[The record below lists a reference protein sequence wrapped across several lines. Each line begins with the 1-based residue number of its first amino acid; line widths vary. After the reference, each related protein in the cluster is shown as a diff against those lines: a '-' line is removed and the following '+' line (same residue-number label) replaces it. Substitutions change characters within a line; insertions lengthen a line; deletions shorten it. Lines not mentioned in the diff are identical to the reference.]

1 MSGSNA
7 CGSAGGRGGGGA
19 WLAHCDLPRVQ
30 EMLHDQRIEAP
41 FAILLFH
48 TLRKEEQSEDVRLL
62 HLVMNWRPSL
72 TNSRGISRNSL
83 AWSIAAGMCGVECV
97 ECGVR
102 ACIRQF
108 RFAGVA
114 FGGSWYGE
122 FGLWLCGVGRT
133 LRGKWDW
140 SHLEDSWSSSC
151 PNLGQASHDSGSGQ
165 LLSLV
170 LSRLFVKVVCLK
182 WSEKGNGLL
191 RLRSC
196 GGTSGLACQWYSI
209 ITVYT
214 IELLR
219 ASTAAQAS
227 RS

>member
-1 MSGSNA
+1 M
-7 CGSAGGRGGGGA
+7 
-19 WLAHCDLPRVQ
+19 
-30 EMLHDQRIEAP
+30 
-41 FAILLFH
+41 
-48 TLRKEEQSEDVRLL
+48 L

-133 LRGKWDW
+133 LRRKWDW

-151 PNLGQASHDSGSGQ
+151 QIWGRRATIQ
-165 LLSLV
+165 
-170 LSRLFVKVVCLK
+170 
-182 WSEKGNGLL
+182 
-191 RLRSC
+191 
-196 GGTSGLACQWYSI
+196 GLADVPCPLPPFREGRLVSNGVRKGMDCCVWVCGVAVEYRDWHVNGIQ
-209 ITVYT
+209 
-214 IELLR
+214 
-219 ASTAAQAS
+219 
-227 RS
+227 